1 VDADGGVR
9 AHLALVRYYRIMHRY
24 SESREHYRAVL
35 NLEPG
40 NKLAKTGIEVIEKQL
55 APGP

>member
-1 VDADGGVR
+1 
-9 AHLALVRYYRIMHRY
+9 MHRY
-24 SESREHYRAVL
+24 SEAREHYRAVL

-55 APGP
+55 APSP